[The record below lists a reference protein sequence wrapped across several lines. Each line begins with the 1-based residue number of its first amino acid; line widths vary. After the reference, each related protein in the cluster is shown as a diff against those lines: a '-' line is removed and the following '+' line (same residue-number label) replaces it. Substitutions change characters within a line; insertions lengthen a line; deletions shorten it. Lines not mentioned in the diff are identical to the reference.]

1 MSEKL
6 SSKQVVGEAAATYV
20 KSGMRLGLG
29 TGSTVHYFLKALAA
43 RIQKDALDVQGVCT
57 SLETEKHAKV
67 LGIPL
72 ITLEEAPH
80 LDLCIDGADEVD
92 SEFRLIKGGGGALLR
107 EKVVAS
113 ASERVI
119 IIVGEGKY
127 VETLGHNFLLP
138 IEVLPFG
145 YTQTMKYVAARSG
158 CTPFLRT
165 TEGGEPFITDNGHY
179 ILDCKFDKGIPD
191 PAEKHAILSQI
202 TGVVEVGIFLNLCD
216 LVLESDSEGNLT
228 THTRDYARTLFT

>member
-20 KSGMRLGLG
+20 KPGMKLGLG
-29 TGSTVHYFLKALAA
+29 TGSTVHYFLEALAG
-43 RIQKDALDVQGVCT
+43 RIQKDVLDVQGVCT
-57 SLETEKHAKV
+57 SLETEKHAQR

-72 ITLEEAPH
+72 ITLDEAPH

-92 SEFRLIKGGGGALLR
+92 NEFRLIKGGGGALLR

-113 ASERVI
+113 ASEKVI

-138 IEVLPFG
+138 IEVLSFG
-145 YTQTMKYVAARSG
+145 YNQTMKYVASRAG
-158 CTPFLRT
+158 CEPFLRT
-165 TEGGEPFITDNGHY
+165 TEGGNPFVTDNGHY
-179 ILDCKFDKGIPD
+179 ILDCKFQNGIPD
-191 PAEKHAILSQI
+191 PAEKHAVLSQI

-216 LVLESDSEGNLT
+216 LVLEADSQGNLT